1 MNANESCSKRVYFD
15 TCTYRNI
22 CKGLCKESIDKAEH
36 MLKERVNLLKGLE
49 YSALITPYANSYVL
63 WELISHLPTIEALLN
78 FKIENVSEQEL
89 KERKRESFKE
99 ILYAIRF
106 CSQHTEIGQKPE
118 NHINLTQIWI
128 ADNIGEHRN
137 NVVNYESY
145 NKYKRVMQYIHVVAC
160 NLENVICDKW
170 EQISIGLAEN
180 ILWLSRE
187 LWETKIL
194 TEKFMNKILPNITD
208 LNKIDSIIKGD
219 MYCVFF
225 SCVNWSRMDVTQIK
239 PHVQR
244 FLDVWISAC
253 QTSIRDSGRIKFKRN
268 GANNIIDALLM
279 APVNGEIDN
288 KSYTFVTDDTRIRK
302 AFNEPSPCMN
312 LKEYFEYL
320 QKIVQSKIDDMPF
333 LTK

>member
-1 MNANESCSKRVYFD
+1 M
-15 TCTYRNI
+15 
-22 CKGLCKESIDKAEH
+22 
-36 MLKERVNLLKGLE
+36 
-49 YSALITPYANSYVL
+49 
-63 WELISHLPTIEALLN
+63 
-78 FKIENVSEQEL
+78 
-89 KERKRESFKE
+89 
-99 ILYAIRF
+99 YAIRF

-128 ADNIGEHRN
+128 ADNIGGNRN
-137 NVVNYESY
+137 DVVNYESY
-145 NKYKRVMQYIHVVAC
+145 DKYKRVMQYIHEVAC

-170 EQISIGLAEN
+170 EQVPIGLAEN

-208 LNKIDSIIKGD
+208 LNEIDSIIKGD

-288 KSYTFVTDDTRIRK
+288 KSYTFVTDDARIRK
-302 AFNEPSPCMN
+302 AINEPSPCMN
-312 LKEYFEYL
+312 LKEYFECL
-320 QKIVQSKIDDMPF
+320 KKIVQSKIDDMPF